1 MRALIGGLPCGIG
14 VGAEVGVGVA
24 AVAGDFFAEPIG
36 AGVGGGFVG
45 KFQFGEDERG
55 VAAEKFVDFKAMSL
69 VFNDVAVFFY
79 FERAE
84 GGEHLLGF
92 GKGDGVFVFAAGG
105 VADVAFD
112 GEPCVIADDAHADAA
127 FFGNGEIAL
136 VEALRGGGVLSP
148 CVVGEQEAAF
158 DF

>member
-1 MRALIGGLPCGIG
+1 MPCGIG

-24 AVAGDFFAEPIG
+24 SVAGDFFAKPVG

-79 FERAE
+79 FEGAE

-92 GKGDGVFVFAAGG
+92 CEWDGVFVFAAGG

-112 GEPCVIADDAHADAA
+112 GKPCGFADDAHADAA
-127 FFGNGEIAL
+127 FFGDGEIAL
-136 VEALRGGGVLSP
+136 VEALRSGGVLSP
-148 CVVGEQEAAF
+148 CVVGKQEAAF
-158 DF
+158 YF

>member
-1 MRALIGGLPCGIG
+1 M
-14 VGAEVGVGVA
+14 GAEIGVGVA
-24 AVAGDFFAEPIG
+24 PVAGDFFAKPVG
-36 AGVGGGFVG
+36 AGVGGGFAG
-45 KFQFGEDERG
+45 EFQFGEDERG
-55 VAAEKFVDFKAMSL
+55 VVAEKFVDFKAMPL

-84 GGEHLLGF
+84 RGEHLLGF

-112 GEPCVIADDAHADAA
+112 SEPCVIADNAHADAA
-127 FFGNGEIAL
+127 FFGDGEVAL
-136 VEALRGGGVLSP
+136 VEALRSGGVLPP

-158 DF
+158 YF

>member
-1 MRALIGGLPCGIG
+1 M
-14 VGAEVGVGVA
+14 GAEVGVGVA

-79 FERAE
+79 FEGAE

-92 GKGDGVFVFAAGG
+92 GKGNGVFVFAAGG

-112 GEPCVIADDAHADAA
+112 GEPCGFADDAHADAA

-136 VEALRGGGVLSP
+136 VEALRGGGVLPP

-158 DF
+158 YF